1 MRRVYVAVVVCAAV
15 LLLAAA
21 AAAAA
26 PRYAADGAKLRPHNP
41 ALSHGQA
48 APAAYVPL
56 ARRIITGTGA
66 INITVYASNGQPEAG
81 ATVDWWV
88 FTDTDYGTG
97 EGTTDSSGHAE
108 LPGVPAADSENGE
121 IAVDLASGDDGYY
134 DLWNHSWSATGW
146 TGALQ
151 AGNLPVT
158 LVRSADT
165 AWNSW
170 EAARVWLYAHNAGG
184 ELHLAASNIARSG
197 SSASGYARTIQTGPE
212 ELHGGAAYFW
222 DNEGLEL
229 AVDGIDVGP
238 GQTAAA
244 APTAYEADAQRL
256 WLGGWGSGKPGS
268 SAWVVMNDYPDGWV
282 NAISGVADYPD
293 TAKPKSFGDF
303 TCTGA
308 DYESQRITIPS
319 TAAPGY
325 AYWVEVTHSNGPLD
339 LWTAFQVCT
348 LKSSRAR
355 VSRGASVSMSGI
367 VPVKGHYGS
376 KKGTPKYVTLYK
388 TTSAKLA
395 RSQPKAT
402 GGNRTAAKWIKVG
415 RVRTDGLGKYKLST
429 RPGKTTWYCAW
440 YAGDAWYYGSWTS
453 VTKVTVR

>member
-1 MRRVYVAVVVCAAV
+1 MRRVYLAAVVCAAV
-15 LLLAAA
+15 LLLAAPA
-21 AAAAA
+21 AMSA
-26 PRYAADGAKLRPHNP
+26 PRHGAGETALRPHNP

-48 APAAYVPL
+48 AQAAYVPL
-56 ARRIITGTGA
+56 ARRVLSGTGA
-66 INITVYASNGQPEAG
+66 ININVYSAVSQPEAG

-97 EGTTDSSGHAE
+97 RGTTDADGHAE
-108 LPGVPAADSENGE
+108 LPGVPAADSQNGE
-121 IAVDLASGDDGYY
+121 IAVDLASADDGYY
-134 DLWNHSWSATGW
+134 DLWNLSWPATGW
-146 TGALQ
+146 IGALQ

-158 LVRSADT
+158 LVRSDDT
-165 AWNSW
+165 AWNTW

-184 ELHLAASNIARSG
+184 EVHLAASNLARSG
-197 SSASGYARTIQTGPE
+197 AYASGYARTIQTGPE
-212 ELHGGAAYFW
+212 ELHAGAAYFW

-229 AVDGIDVGP
+229 SVDGISVAP

-256 WLGGWGSGKPGS
+256 WLGDWASGKPGS

-282 NAISGVADYPD
+282 NHISGLADYPSS
-293 TAKPKSFGDF
+293 AKTKSFGDF

-308 DYESQRITIPS
+308 DFEAQRITIPS
-319 TAAPGY
+319 TVTPGY
-325 AYWVEVTHSNGPLD
+325 VYWVEVAHTDGPLD
-339 LWTAFQVCT
+339 LWTTFQVCT
-348 LKSSRAR
+348 LKPSRAR
-355 VSRGASVSMSGI
+355 VSTSASVTLSGI

-395 RSQPKAT
+395 GSQPKAA
-402 GGNRTAAKWIKVG
+402 GGNRSAAKWVKVG
-415 RVRTDGLGKYKLST
+415 RVRSDGLGKYKLST

-440 YAGDAWYYGSWTS
+440 YARDAWYYGSWTS